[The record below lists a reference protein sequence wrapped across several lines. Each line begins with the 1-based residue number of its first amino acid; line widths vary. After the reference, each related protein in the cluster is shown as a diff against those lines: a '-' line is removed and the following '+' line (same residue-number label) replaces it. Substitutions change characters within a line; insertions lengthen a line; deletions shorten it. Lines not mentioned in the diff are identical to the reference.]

1 MKFDKQYLTYG
12 EYRELKGT
20 LGEMPFNI
28 LEFKARKKIDELT
41 LNRLVNL
48 PSQIQEVKL
57 CMLELISI
65 YKKYE
70 NMNQKQSSG
79 IISENTDGYTV
90 NYRDTNIETERIK
103 SNELYNCIRDY
114 LINCKLDDGT
124 LYMYLGV
131 E

>member
-65 YKKYE
+65 YK
-70 NMNQKQSSG
+70 MRGSG
-79 IISENTDGYTV
+79 GAGVVRSVLFHEPDAQRDGSLGL
-90 NYRDTNIETERIK
+90 ER
-103 SNELYNCIRDY
+103 L
-114 LINCKLDDGT
+114 LDR
-124 LYMYLGV
+124 V
-131 E
+131 